1 MTDTPVS
8 DSYLET
14 IEAADAILATRLDA
28 ASWTAASS
36 ADKAKALQ
44 MATASIDSQ
53 TYTGLK
59 YLSTQARQ
67 FPRKYA
73 GDPND
78 VEDPWGGVINYDSY
92 GYIYESTD
100 VPDDVLLACA
110 LEALALID
118 YYSSSSTSPID
129 EADLIAKGVK
139 SFSLGKLSM
148 SFGGSFALQSGFRSK
163 EAFDLLDK
171 YIECSVLIT

>member
-14 IEAADAILATRLDA
+14 IEAADAIFAQRLGA
-28 ASWTAASS
+28 ANWTAASS

-44 MATASIDSQ
+44 MATAAIDSQ

-78 VEDPWGGVINYDSY
+78 GEDPWGGAVNYDNN
-92 GYIYESTD
+92 GYIYESTS
-100 VPDDVLLACA
+100 VPDKVLLACC

-118 YYSSSSTSPID
+118 YYSNTDPID
-129 EADLIAKGVK
+129 ESDMIARGIK
-139 SFSLGKLSM
+139 SFTLGKLSM
-148 SFGGSFALQSGFRSK
+148 SFSGSASLQSGFHSK
-163 EAFDLLDK
+163 EAFDLLEE
-171 YIECSVLIT
+171 YREYSVLIT

>member
-44 MATASIDSQ
+44 MATATIDSQ

-78 VEDPWGGVINYDSY
+78 VEDPWGGVVNYDNN
-92 GYIYESTD
+92 GYIYESTS
-100 VPDDVLLACA
+100 VPDKVLMACC

-118 YYSSSSTSPID
+118 YYSNTDPID
-129 EADLIAKGVK
+129 ESDMIARGIK
-139 SFSLGKLSM
+139 SFTLGKLSM
-148 SFGGSFALQSGFRSK
+148 SFSGSASLQSGFHSK
-163 EAFDLLDK
+163 EAFDMLEE
-171 YIECSVLIT
+171 YREYSVLIT

>member
-14 IEAADAILATRLDA
+14 IEAADAIFADRLGA
-28 ASWTAASS
+28 ANWDVASDS
-36 ADKAKALQ
+36 DKTKALQ
-44 MATASIDSQ
+44 MATKAIDSG

-67 FPRKYA
+67 FPRKYPR
-73 GDPND
+73 DPE
-78 VEDPWGGVINYDSY
+78 VTADPWGGVINYDSY

>member
-1 MTDTPVS
+1 MTDTPVT
-8 DSYLET
+8 DSYLAT
-14 IEAADAILATRLDA
+14 IELADAIFAKRLGA

-53 TYTGLK
+53 TYAGMK

-67 FPRKYA
+67 FPRKYPR
-73 GDPND
+73 DPE
-78 VEDPWGGVINYDSY
+78 VTADPWGGVINYDSY
-92 GYIYESTD
+92 GYVYESTD

-129 EADLIAKGVK
+129 EVDLIAKGVK

-171 YIECSVLIT
+171 YVECSVLIT

>member
-1 MTDTPVS
+1 MTETEVS
-8 DSYLET
+8 DSYIGT
-14 IEAADAILATRLDA
+14 VEAADLIFAKRLDV

-44 MATASIDSQ
+44 IATATIDSQ

-67 FPRKYA
+67 FPRKYPR
-73 GDPND
+73 DPE
-78 VEDPWGGVINYDSY
+78 VTSDPWGGVINYDSY
-92 GYIYESTD
+92 GYVYESTD
-100 VPDDVLLACA
+100 VPDEVLLACA

-118 YYSSSSTSPID
+118 YYSSSSTNPID

-163 EAFDLLDK
+163 EAFDILNK
-171 YIECSVLIT
+171 YVECSVLIT

>member
-1 MTDTPVS
+1 MTDTPVT
-8 DSYLET
+8 DSYLATVEL
-14 IEAADAILATRLDA
+14 ADAIFATRLDA

-67 FPRKYA
+67 FPRKYPR
-73 GDPND
+73 DPE
-78 VEDPWGGVINYDSY
+78 VTADPCGGVINYDSY

-118 YYSSSSTSPID
+118 YYSNTDPID
-129 EADLIAKGVK
+129 ESDMIARGIK
-139 SFSLGKLSM
+139 SFTLGKLSM
-148 SFGGSFALQSGFRSK
+148 SFGGSASLQSGFHSK
-163 EAFDLLDK
+163 EAFDLLEE
-171 YIECSVLIT
+171 YREYSVLIT

>member
-14 IEAADAILATRLDA
+14 IEAADAIFAQRLGA
-28 ASWTAASS
+28 ANWTATSS

-44 MATASIDSQ
+44 MATAAIDSQ

-59 YLSTQARQ
+59 YLSTQDRQ

-78 VEDPWGGVINYDSY
+78 VEDPWGGVVNYDNY
-92 GYIYESTD
+92 GYIYESTS
-100 VPDDVLLACA
+100 VPDKVLLACC

-118 YYSSSSTSPID
+118 YYSNTDPID
-129 EADLIAKGVK
+129 ESDMIARGIK
-139 SFSLGKLSM
+139 SFTLGKLSM
-148 SFGGSFALQSGFRSK
+148 TFSGSASLQSGFHSK
-163 EAFDLLDK
+163 EAFDLLED
-171 YIECSVLIT
+171 YREYSVLIT

>member
-1 MTDTPVS
+1 MTDTPVE

-14 IEAADAILATRLDA
+14 IEAADAIFAKRLGA
-28 ASWTAASS
+28 ANWTAASS

-44 MATASIDSQ
+44 MATAVIDSG

-78 VEDPWGGVINYDSY
+78 VEDPWGGVVNYDNY
-92 GYIYESTD
+92 GYIYESTS
-100 VPDDVLLACA
+100 VPDEVLLACC
-110 LEALALID
+110 LEALALIN
-118 YYSSSSTSPID
+118 YYTNADPID
-129 EADLIAKGVK
+129 EADLMAKGYK
-139 SFSLGKLSM
+139 SFSLGDLSAT
-148 SFGGSFALQSGFRSK
+148 FGSSVSLQSGFHSK
-163 EAFDLLDK
+163 EAYDLLEK
-171 YIECSVLIT
+171 YREFSVLIT